1 MKVQIYRYGHIFI
14 INPCKCIPV
23 RAKYL
28 KLLVYSHI
36 LEHVI
41 GLEMHSPIV
50 YVLQVTKGE
59 ENAENTSSVQVNLVS
74 IGEVND

>member
-1 MKVQIYRYGHIFI
+1 M
-14 INPCKCIPV
+14 
-23 RAKYL
+23 
-28 KLLVYSHI
+28 VYSHI

-41 GLEMHSPIV
+41 CLEMHSPIV
-50 YVLQVTKGE
+50 YVLQVTKGD